1 MFIVLIMAIVVGNY
15 YLLSKTSKSVDEL
28 HDAKRELVDAKNR
41 ISVLENR
48 ERRLEFELK
57 RERELKEVYKEI
69 CDKNKLIIADPDMP
83 FDEWDERMQNGATI
97 VFD

>member
-1 MFIVLIMAIVVGNY
+1 MFFILIMAVIVGNY
-15 YLLSKTSKSVDEL
+15 YLLSRTSKAVDEL

-69 CDKNKLIIADPDMP
+69 CDKHKLIIADPICRSMNLTK
-83 FDEWDERMQNGATI
+83 E
-97 VFD
+97 